1 VSVAPDTLVREDVAV
16 TSVVAQ
22 LPRVN
27 LLPPEIAANKAFRV
41 LQLRLAAVVVVA
53 LAVVGLVYFQVAG
66 GESSARNRLDAAQ
79 AQSTTL
85 QHKISNLS
93 NVTQTAKQ
101 LEAAEGALAKAMG
114 SEVRWSRYLNDLSIT
129 LPSNVWV
136 TNLTVTETA
145 APNGSTAAAS
155 STAGSAGKDAA
166 PSLGSLSI
174 QGKALSF
181 NDVAVW
187 LETLA
192 KEKGYTNVWLTQGAT
207 EKIGD
212 QEVVDFTSTVGF
224 TPQVLSQRYTKQA
237 GN

>member
-1 VSVAPDTLVREDVAV
+1 MSVATDTLVREEAAGVAV
-16 TSVVAQ
+16 AT

-27 LLPPEIAANKAFRV
+27 LLPPEIAENKAFRV
-41 LQLRLAAVVVVA
+41 MQLRLAAVVVVA
-53 LAVVGLVYFQVAG
+53 LAIVGLVYMQVAG

-79 AQSTTL
+79 SQSTSL
-85 QHKISNLS
+85 QHQISKLS
-93 NVTQTAKQ
+93 NVTATAKQ
-101 LEAAEGALAKAMG
+101 LEAAQGALAKAMG
-114 SEVRWSRYLNDLSIT
+114 AEVRWSRYLNDLSIT

-136 TNLTVTETA
+136 TNVTVTETA
-145 APNGSTAAAS
+145 APAGSTAAAAA
-155 STAGSAGKDAA
+155 TAGKGTS
-166 PSLGSLSI
+166 SLGSLSL

-192 KEKGYTNVWLTQGAT
+192 KEKGYTDVWLTQGAT

-224 TPQVLSQRYTKQA
+224 TPQVLSQRYLKQA

>member
-1 VSVAPDTLVREDVAV
+1 MSVATDTLVREEAAGVAV
-16 TSVVAQ
+16 AT

-27 LLPPEIAANKAFRV
+27 LLPPEIAENKAFRV
-41 LQLRLAAVVVVA
+41 MQLRLAAVVVVA
-53 LAVVGLVYFQVAG
+53 LAIVGLVYMQVAG

-79 AQSTTL
+79 SQSTSL
-85 QHKISNLS
+85 QHQISKLS
-93 NVTQTAKQ
+93 NVTATAKQ
-101 LEAAEGALAKAMG
+101 LEAAQGALAKAMG
-114 SEVRWSRYLNDLSIT
+114 AEVRWSRYLNDLSIT

-136 TNLTVTETA
+136 TNVTVTETA
-145 APNGSTAAAS
+145 APAGSTAAAAA
-155 STAGSAGKDAA
+155 TAGKGTS
-166 PSLGSLSI
+166 SLGSLSI

-192 KEKGYTNVWLTQGAT
+192 KEKGYTDVWLTQGAT

-224 TPQVLSQRYTKQA
+224 TPQVLSQRYLKQA

>member
-1 VSVAPDTLVREDVAV
+1 VSVATDTLVREEAAGVAV
-16 TSVVAQ
+16 AT

-27 LLPPEIAANKAFRV
+27 LLPPEIAENKAFRV
-41 LQLRLAAVVVVA
+41 MQLRLAAVVVVA
-53 LAVVGLVYFQVAG
+53 LAIVGLVYMQVAG

-79 AQSTTL
+79 SQSTSL
-85 QHKISNLS
+85 QHQISKLS
-93 NVTQTAKQ
+93 NVTATAKQ
-101 LEAAEGALAKAMG
+101 LEAAQGALAKAMG
-114 SEVRWSRYLNDLSIT
+114 AEVRWSRYLNDLSIT

-136 TNLTVTETA
+136 TNMTVTENATPA
-145 APNGSTAAAS
+145 SSTAAAAA
-155 STAGSAGKDAA
+155 TPAGKTSS
-166 PSLGSLSI
+166 SLGSLTI

-192 KEKGYTNVWLTQGAT
+192 KEKGYTDVWLTQGAT